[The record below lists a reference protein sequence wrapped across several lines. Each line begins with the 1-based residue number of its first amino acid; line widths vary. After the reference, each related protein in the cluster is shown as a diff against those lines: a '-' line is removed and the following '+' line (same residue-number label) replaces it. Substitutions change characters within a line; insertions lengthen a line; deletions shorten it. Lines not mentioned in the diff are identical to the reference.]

1 MDDLTHLE
9 LHRAGIGLA
18 PSGKGQEGAA
28 IHVDGVP
35 GLSTTL
41 RSCTCGNGRSTT
53 CSHLKELSRAV
64 LAFRE
69 VYGTRPWG
77 TVFEATPWFRLARL
91 LSEDAPQECSR
102 LRVEWLEAV
111 GERPSGVRF
120 RAERSTGQGASQ
132 AAVESVARFDQVGG
146 GTAGQTRGEELG
158 RWLAGGPSRVRLLER
173 LGKAPADL
181 ESSSDR
187 AGVLERLAMFQWS
200 KQEHQLAKAGMKTR
214 RQTLEEGFWHRFAY
228 HAVRELGP
236 GGTRFHPAVDRR
248 TGRFTLVCRWV
259 GASSPERAAGVSPIR
274 REAEP
279 GDAVAEITLPRESVQ
294 RVLAL
299 LSELFPDQDDLR
311 IRPIPLK
318 TIFHVSPVTEIRSGE
333 DGPREVDVRP
343 VIQALQRDGEE
354 RWLEQAEV
362 EKFRYGRLIYLE
374 DLGVLAELERV
385 GKERRFKAPRRLRL
399 DWSRVPSFL
408 DEHRDGLAEGL
419 VAFDGLLQERR
430 VFHRVDSVSV
440 REIEIGRGDGGDGG
454 EGGESAG
461 GFDEAEGRSWY
472 WLAVHYGFGDST
484 VSLAHV
490 LDARSRGVP
499 YLETPDGWVDLRAP
513 GLGHLDRLLERFQSE
528 GGLRDRWGD
537 QQGERRGERLRLS
550 AGELL
555 GLQAATGQVIRVEGE
570 AEAERAEVLR
580 RLVELRPASPYT
592 QPAGLETPLRPY
604 QERGVEWL
612 RFLWENRLGGI
623 LADDMGLGKTHQA
636 LALIAGLQAAP
647 ESESEATEAGATA
660 TAPPVGREVTRPVLV
675 VCPTSVI
682 SHWRDKLRDHAPGLT
697 AAIHH
702 GPARDLG
709 EALGGAGS
717 GGACRVVITSYGVLR
732 RDVAEL
738 AEVPWALAVF
748 DEIQNLKN
756 SSTRGWRAAAEVPAT
771 VRLGLTGTPIE
782 NSLTELKALF
792 DLVLP
797 GYLGSDQAFEDRFGD
812 GEELPGRERLAEL
825 RRLISPFI
833 LRRTKEAVLDELP
846 EKIEDVRTARLS
858 EDQVKLYRE
867 AVSGRGK
874 ELVRQIAGGTE
885 PVPYIHVFALL
896 NLLKQV
902 CDHPALALGEV
913 DRPERVAETASGK
926 WDLYRE
932 LLTECLDA
940 GLKIVVFTQYL
951 GMIELMERDLEERSV
966 GYVTLTGSS
975 RKRGEII
982 DRFNRDPD
990 CRVFV
995 GSLKAGGTGIDLI
1008 GGSVV
1013 IHYDR
1018 WWNAAREDQ
1027 ATDRVHRI
1035 GQRRAVQVFK
1045 LVTEGTLEEK
1055 IHALIE
1061 RKRQMMNAVV
1071 REDDHLLAKV
1081 FSREE
1086 LLDLLAEPL

>member
-1 MDDLTHLE
+1 MPDLSHLE
-9 LHRAGIGLA
+9 LHRSGIGLA

-41 RSCTCGNGRSTT
+41 HSCTCGNGRSTT
-53 CSHLKELSRAV
+53 CSHLKDLSKAV

-69 VYGTRPWG
+69 IFGDRSWG
-77 TVFEATPWFRLARL
+77 TVFEATAWYQLARL
-91 LSEDAPQECSR
+91 LSDDAPRPCAQVK
-102 LRVEWLEAV
+102 VEWLEAV
-111 GERPSGVRF
+111 GERPSGVRL
-120 RAERSTGQGASQ
+120 RSGRPGSAEDGRS
-132 AAVESVARFDQVGG
+132 EAR
-146 GTAGQTRGEELG
+146 RGEELG
-158 RWLAGGPSRVRLLER
+158 RWLTDGGSRMRLLER

-181 ESSSDR
+181 EASDR
-187 AGVLERLAMFQWS
+187 AGVLERLAMFQWT

-214 RQTLEEGFWHRFAY
+214 RQTLEEGFWYRFAY

-236 GGTRFHPAVDRR
+236 DGTRFHPAVDRR
-248 TGRFTLVCRWV
+248 TGRFALRCRWV
-259 GASSPERAAGVSPIR
+259 GVASPERASGLSPIR

-279 GDAVAEITLPRESVQ
+279 GDEVAEITLPRESVQ
-294 RVLAL
+294 RVLTL
-299 LSELFPDQDDLR
+299 LSELFPDQEDLR

-318 TIFHVSPVTEIRSGE
+318 TIFHVSPVTEIESGD
-333 DGPREVDVRP
+333 DGPAAVDVRP
-343 VIQALQRDGEE
+343 VILALQRDGEE

-374 DLGVLAELERV
+374 DLGVLAELERT
-385 GKERRFKAPRRLRL
+385 GKARKFKAPRRLRL

-408 DEHRDGLAEGL
+408 DEHRDGLDEGV

-430 VFHRVDSVSV
+430 VFRQADAVSV
-440 REIEIGRGDGGDGG
+440 HEIEIGGADGG
-454 EGGESAG
+454 SAG
-461 GFDEAEGRSWY
+461 DFDEAGDRTWY
-472 WLAVHYGFGDST
+472 WLDVRYGFGDST

-513 GLGHLDRLLERFQSE
+513 GLRHLDRLLERFQ
-528 GGLRDRWGD
+528 GD
-537 QQGERRGERLRLS
+537 GAETERRGERLHLS

-555 GLQAATGQVIRVEGE
+555 GLQAATGRAVSVDEGE
-570 AEAERAEVLR
+570 EVGDGASAERRELIR
-580 RLVELRPASPYT
+580 RLVEIRPAAPYV
-592 QPAGLETPLRPY
+592 QPQGLSTPLRPY

-612 RFLWENRLGGI
+612 RFLWENRLGGL
-623 LADDMGLGKTHQA
+623 LADDMGLGKTHQVMA
-636 LALIAGLQAAP
+636 LMAGLL
-647 ESESEATEAGATA
+647 EAGVA
-660 TAPPVGREVTRPVLV
+660 RPMLV

-682 SHWRDKLRDHAPGLT
+682 SHWRDKIRDHAPGLRGVV
-697 AAIHH
+697 HH
-702 GPARDLG
+702 GPGRDLSA
-709 EALGGAGS
+709 ALGGEQAAGE
-717 GGACRVVITSYGVLR
+717 GCVVLTSYGVLR
-732 RDVAEL
+732 RDATAL

-748 DEIQNLKN
+748 DEIQHLKN
-756 SSTRGWRAAAEVPAT
+756 PATRGWKAAAQVPAT

-797 GYLGSDQAFEDRFGD
+797 GTLGSDRSFEDRFGD
-812 GEELPGRERLAEL
+812 GEELPGRERLDEL
-825 RRLISPFI
+825 RRLIDPFI

-846 EKIEDVRTARLS
+846 EKIEDVRTAQLS

-867 AVSGRGK
+867 AIASRGT
-874 ELVRQIAGGTE
+874 ELARQIAGGTE

-896 NLLKQV
+896 NLLKQI
-902 CDHPALALGEV
+902 CDHPALALGET
-913 DRPERVAETASGK
+913 DQPERAAETASGK

-932 LLTECLDA
+932 LLTECLEA
-940 GLKIVVFTQYL
+940 GLKVVVFTQYL
-951 GMIELMERDLEERSV
+951 GMIELMARDLAERGV
-966 GYVTLTGSS
+966 GFVTLTGSS
-975 RKRGEII
+975 RDRGAII

-990 CRVFV
+990 CRVFL
-995 GSLKAGGTGIDLI
+995 GSLKAGGTGIDLV

-1061 RKRQMMNAVV
+1061 RKRKMMDAVV
-1071 REDDHLLAKV
+1071 REDDHRLAKV
-1081 FSREE
+1081 FSRDE
-1086 LLDLLAEPL
+1086 LLDLLAEPQ